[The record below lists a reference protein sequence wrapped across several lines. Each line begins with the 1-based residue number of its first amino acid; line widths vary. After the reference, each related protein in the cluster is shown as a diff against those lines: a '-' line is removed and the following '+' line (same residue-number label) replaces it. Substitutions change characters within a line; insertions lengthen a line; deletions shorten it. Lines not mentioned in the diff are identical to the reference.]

1 MPANEFWGKNDPLWG
16 GETFTSREN
25 RSTLGIKKGDQ
36 FRIEKG
42 TKNAI
47 TLIPNPKNAGSWN
60 DSHSKTRPI
69 KLTKVADPAPN
80 RRAFSMMVKT
90 TADSAAKE
98 LFLVE
103 RMGGSIA
110 IKEKLKGPGHDDNS
124 CSVEN

>member
-1 MPANEFWGKNDPLWG
+1 MANNDFWANNDPLWG

-25 RSTLGIKKGDQ
+25 RSELAIKKGDQ
-36 FRIEKG
+36 FRIEMG
-42 TKNAI
+42 TKNNL
-47 TLIPNPKNAGSWN
+47 TLIPNPKNAGTWN
-60 DSHSKTRPI
+60 DSYSKTKPI
-69 KLTKVADPAPN
+69 KLTKVDDPGPN

-90 TADSAAKE
+90 TAGSAAKK

-110 IKEKLKGPGHDDNS
+110 IKKKLKGPGHEDGA